1 VTREGT
7 VLYGSVIRSA
17 WTRGLPR
24 PLSAPPRKRT
34 EEDSSYR
41 FASPSVLAFATISK
55 TGPRAA
61 DPLNETKGK
70 WKRRLWYAY
79 ALWLR

>member
-1 VTREGT
+1 MTREGT

-41 FASPSVLAFATISK
+41 FASRLRFCHNLKNRPAGRRPSK
-55 TGPRAA
+55 R
-61 DPLNETKGK
+61 NERKVETQAMPMRYG
-70 WKRRLWYAY
+70 
-79 ALWLR
+79 